1 MSGMD
6 TESDIPARLF
16 DTRLLRRIIGYIR
29 PYAWFMLAATL
40 VVVPLALLSSTLPL
54 LVRDAT
60 DLYLTPSDRTADA
73 RWAGLLHIGKLYLLI
88 GFGAFLMRF
97 VQGYLLSWL
106 GQKILFDMRADIFSK
121 ILRLPFRY
129 FDRHPVGRLMTRVS
143 SDVDAMQRLL
153 TDGLIGL
160 VSDLLMLFGTLGF
173 MFWVNPRLAL
183 IMLVLLPPLL
193 GILFV
198 LNVKV
203 RGAHRVVRKQQSA
216 LNSYLQEGIT
226 GMTTVQ
232 LFNREEDARARFEAR
247 NGPLRDAF
255 LHSVK
260 WFSLAFPAT
269 EIMGALATTLV
280 LGYGGYLILH
290 GRADLTIGELLAFLA
305 YIRDFFRPL
314 DDLSEKSNVLQAAMA
329 SGERVFGLMDTDEA
343 ILDPEA
349 SSAPARL
356 RGDITF
362 EKVWFA
368 YKDEDWVLRDL
379 SFHIPAG
386 TSLAIV
392 GATGAGK
399 SSLISLIARFY
410 DIQKGAVKVDGV
422 DVRAY
427 RQADLRRRIG
437 IVLQDPF
444 IFSGT
449 IADNISLRT
458 PGITRA
464 QVEEAARY
472 VNAHTFITGR
482 AGGYDAVLQERGA
495 GLSTGQKQLLA
506 LARAIAQNPDI
517 LLILDE
523 ATASVD
529 TETEQLIQDALQKLM
544 KNRTSIIIAHRLS
557 TIRHADHIL
566 VMRLGQ
572 VVEQGSHRELL
583 DHNGYYKR
591 LYELLSHAPVK

>member
-1 MSGMD
+1 MPP
-6 TESDIPARLF
+6 T
-16 DTRLLRRIIGYIR
+16 
-29 PYAWFMLAATL
+29 
-40 VVVPLALLSSTLPL
+40 STSP
-54 LVRDAT
+54 
-60 DLYLTPSDRTADA
+60 PPIWTADA

-203 RGAHRVVRKQQSA
+203 RGAHRVVRKKQSA

-232 LFNREEDARARFEAR
+232 LFNREADARARFEAR

-305 YIRDFFRPL
+305 TSATSSARSMTCPKNPTCCRPPWPPA
-314 DDLSEKSNVLQAAMA
+314 N
-329 SGERVFGLMDTDEA
+329 
-343 ILDPEA
+343 A
-349 SSAPARL
+349 SSDSWTPTKPSSTPRPRPPPPACAATSRSRRSGLPTKTRTGCCATCHSISPPAPRWPSWAPPARAS
-356 RGDITF
+356 R
-362 EKVWFA
+362 
-368 YKDEDWVLRDL
+368 
-379 SFHIPAG
+379 P
-386 TSLAIV
+386 
-392 GATGAGK
+392 
-399 SSLISLIARFY
+399 SSA
-410 DIQKGAVKVDGV
+410 
-422 DVRAY
+422 
-427 RQADLRRRIG
+427 
-437 IVLQDPF
+437 
-444 IFSGT
+444 
-449 IADNISLRT
+449 
-458 PGITRA
+458 
-464 QVEEAARY
+464 
-472 VNAHTFITGR
+472 
-482 AGGYDAVLQERGA
+482 
-495 GLSTGQKQLLA
+495 
-506 LARAIAQNPDI
+506 
-517 LLILDE
+517 
-523 ATASVD
+523 
-529 TETEQLIQDALQKLM
+529 
-544 KNRTSIIIAHRLS
+544 
-557 TIRHADHIL
+557 
-566 VMRLGQ
+566 
-572 VVEQGSHRELL
+572 
-583 DHNGYYKR
+583 
-591 LYELLSHAPVK
+591 